1 MEVGEEVF
9 QIFLR
14 SRKKSTG
21 GRKIAKRLNS
31 MLFLKT
37 IQRQSIPPTGET
49 VKNAGGY
56 FEDHK
61 KGGVVYTMHFMV
73 YTNYKFKTSV
83 VDGVEIFFTVLM
95 FVILKEFSYTVEVCR
110 TTSNIC

>member
-1 MEVGEEVF
+1 MEVF

-31 MLFLKT
+31 LLSLKT
-37 IQRQSIPPTGET
+37 IEKQGIAPTGET

-56 FEDHK
+56 FEEHK
-61 KGGVVYTMHFMV
+61 KEELMYTMYFIV

-83 VDGVEIFFTVLM
+83 VDGVEIFFTVSM
-95 FVILKEFSYTVEVCR
+95 FMIVKELSYTVEVCR